1 MRDHVVQRLG
11 HVLQKYKESYG
22 SWKRLAEEIEA
33 VNEDDNKIDRRTLE
47 RICGDKWATV
57 QLKISQL
64 VAIDRFFVYH
74 NEEPLLMK
82 DLTLV
87 DSIVESSD
95 VNFLLAAR
103 YADDRRDYVVARLDL
118 RSITRMMRTRI
129 NQQRMKIW
137 DINDADNWRKVNTR
151 LNGAANISVGSPV
164 ANYASEVLLGQMIGV
179 EPGTDRKASE
189 LPFFIVAAE
198 YDEPGGSNFVRTPEE
213 AERVIPDVANQ
224 TTPDH
229 RAIVINGQLYASTDQ
244 EDYALL
250 VAQRSPDNGHVRVV
264 LCGLTGAGT
273 HHLSEIIEKGHP
285 KEVLPVL
292 RTGQKRPPILAVVYK
307 LLTEPEE
314 DARGRIRREV
324 TSHSVVVGPQFIHY
338 HEDEWQFL

>member
-1 MRDHVVQRLG
+1 
-11 HVLQKYKESYG
+11 
-22 SWKRLAEEIEA
+22 
-33 VNEDDNKIDRRTLE
+33 
-47 RICGDKWATV
+47 
-57 QLKISQL
+57 
-64 VAIDRFFVYH
+64 
-74 NEEPLLMK
+74 MK

-324 TSHSVVVGPQFIHY
+324 TSHSVVVGPQFIPS
-338 HEDEWQFL
+338 HEAEWQFL